1 MCCNV
6 HEQTPNIK
14 GTVDGNSSQS
24 INILS
29 CKLLTKYDITQ
40 KNIEI
45 RKKGSRIIQI
55 VMKQCSNM
63 LLCFN
68 VENNRNIF
76 E

>member
-6 HEQTPNIK
+6 HEQTTNIK

-45 RKKGSRIIQI
+45 RKKGKPYYYPNCNEA
-55 VMKQCSNM
+55 M
-63 LLCFN
+63 
-68 VENNRNIF
+68 
-76 E
+76 

>member
-40 KNIEI
+40 KQYRN
-45 RKKGSRIIQI
+45 KKKREA
-55 VMKQCSNM
+55 V
-63 LLCFN
+63 LLSKL
-68 VENNRNIF
+68 
-76 E
+76 

>member
-45 RKKGSRIIQI
+45 RKKREA
-55 VMKQCSNM
+55 V
-63 LLCFN
+63 LLSKL
-68 VENNRNIF
+68 
-76 E
+76 

>member
-40 KNIEI
+40 KIYRN
-45 RKKGSRIIQI
+45 KKKREA
-55 VMKQCSNM
+55 V
-63 LLCFN
+63 LLSKL
-68 VENNRNIF
+68 
-76 E
+76 

>member
-45 RKKGSRIIQI
+45 RKKGKPYYYQNCNEA
-55 VMKQCSNM
+55 M
-63 LLCFN
+63 
-68 VENNRNIF
+68 
-76 E
+76 